1 MYTLPMASV
10 AQYQLVTGQGAVLMQ
25 VPAGSVCLVR
35 LSVILFGSLTHVGGC
50 RNYGPFLGTLKIRCR
65 RIIIGIQKRTII
77 LTTTHVDEMNTAV
90 ASHASGAMHDAAFH
104 EEASATRGLNL

>member
-35 LSVILFGSLTHVGGC
+35 LSVILFRSLTHVGVVVKKKVSLWVP
-50 RNYGPFLGTLKIRCR
+50 YILGA
-65 RIIIGIQKRTII
+65 
-77 LTTTHVDEMNTAV
+77 AV
-90 ASHASGAMHDAAFH
+90 
-104 EEASATRGLNL
+104 L